1 MSGQLEIATSSTLW
15 KWVMKH
21 EQRQPIFYFWKQFLY
36 LYSHHHQ
43 QHQGFG
49 LKILSVAD
57 LPTHCAPLSFQLTD
71 TEDTFV
77 EHFSMT
83 CKQSGFMFCFL
94 FQDFPLISY
103 IHCRTISVQIYFSPS
118 KKIRDKICTVIL
130 KVLRFVL
137 PLNYLQIKTSIS
149 AHARVVSLWEKEQGL
164 GTLDWEVAWLFK
176 FIKRLDFFSN
186 FSL

>member
-21 EQRQPIFYFWKQFLY
+21 EQRQPIIYFWKQFLY

-57 LPTHCAPLSFQLTD
+57 LPSHCAPLSFQLTD

-103 IHCRTISVQIYFSPS
+103 IAELFQFRYISVLQ
-118 KKIRDKICTVIL
+118 KKISKGQDLYSNSKSAQVCLASKLSSDKDKHQCTCSGS
-130 KVLRFVL
+130 L
-137 PLNYLQIKTSIS
+137 PLGER
-149 AHARVVSLWEKEQGL
+149 ARAGDLRL
-164 GTLDWEVAWLFK
+164 GSSMAV
-176 FIKRLDFFSN
+176 
-186 FSL
+186 

>member
-21 EQRQPIFYFWKQFLY
+21 EQRQPIIYFWKQFLY

-49 LKILSVAD
+49 LRILSIAD
-57 LPTHCAPLSFQLTD
+57 LPSHCAPQSFQLTD

-94 FQDFPLISY
+94 FQDFFSHQLY
-103 IHCRTISVQIYFSPS
+103 CRTISVQIYFSLS
-118 KKIRDKICTVIL
+118 KKQISKGQDLYNNFKSAQVCLTSKLSSDKD
-130 KVLRFVL
+130 RH
-137 PLNYLQIKTSIS
+137 Q
-149 AHARVVSLWEKEQGL
+149 
-164 GTLDWEVAWLFK
+164 
-176 FIKRLDFFSN
+176 
-186 FSL
+186 